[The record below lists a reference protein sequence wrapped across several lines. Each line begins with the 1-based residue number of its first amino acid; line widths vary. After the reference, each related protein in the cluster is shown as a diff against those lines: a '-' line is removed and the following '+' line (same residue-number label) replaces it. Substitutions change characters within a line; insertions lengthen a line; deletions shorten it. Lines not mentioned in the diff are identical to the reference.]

1 MTSTSSSSS
10 SSRKNKI
17 VDVKPDGNC
26 FFRSFVGYFKD
37 NNLNIDKIYPGC
49 SEDYMCLRKAISQ
62 DAKIDKNKYINS
74 IFNNLN
80 TFSNPEDIKMI
91 IEDLNDYMVEAVKYL
106 DSYQKFKSYI
116 AKSILKDKEWAAQ
129 IEIDLV
135 RFRLEKHGMKLEII
149 KNLKSVNRL
158 KFDPKVVV
166 LNNISDVH
174 YQYVKFG
181 HIKEKVEK
189 KIKAK
194 VKPESPES
202 KSYCPDKDL
211 VLFINTLNKI
221 LVKFNH
227 KDNVIPIK
235 NISKKVILNKVQD
248 AVNILLKTN
257 QFVSEKKCSDVQKL
271 NIKTCRCSKK

>member
-1 MTSTSSSSS
+1 MTS

-37 NNLNIDKIYPGC
+37 NNLNIDKIYHGC
-49 SEDYMCLRKAISQ
+49 SEDYMCLRKGIAR
-62 DAKIDKNKYINS
+62 DAKLDKNKYINS

-80 TFSNPEDIKMI
+80 SFGDPEDIKVV
-91 IEDLNDYMVEAVKYL
+91 IEDLNDYMVEAVKHL
-106 DSYQKFKSYI
+106 DSYEKFKSYI
-116 AKSILKDKEWAAQ
+116 AKSILKDKEWASQ

-135 RFRLEKHGMKLEII
+135 RLRLEKHGMKLEII
-149 KNLKSVNRL
+149 KNLKSVNRF

-174 YQYVKFG
+174 YQYIKFG
-181 HIKEKVEK
+181 KEKVEKVVKVEK

-194 VKPESPES
+194 IKSASPES
-202 KSYCPDKDL
+202 KSYCPDTDL
-211 VLFINTLNKI
+211 ILFINTLNKI

-235 NISKKVILNKVQD
+235 NASKKVILNKVQD
-248 AVNILLKTN
+248 AVNILLKTD